1 MGSAALTSTG
11 ARELLES
18 HSKGGSAGMTAK
30 FKVLWVVL
38 IALLVAGIT
47 FLHYATHFSSAYE
60 HTIYREL
67 YFLPVTLAAFAFGLR
82 GCLATSLTITAL
94 YLPFVLLQGRGSPLY
109 RFDSALEI
117 LLLNVVA
124 VTLGILRNRER
135 FIQRRLREA
144 ESLAAMGRALSG
156 VAHDMKLPLMAI
168 GGYTAFVMKKLGES
182 DPNRQKLD
190 VVVRQVQRLET
201 MVKNMLDF
209 SRPLHLEKC
218 PTHLEKLLGDVA
230 AVAREEAV
238 CRGVELEL
246 QSHNGLAPVSVDP
259 GRLEQA
265 VLNLVSNAVQAS
277 KSGDPVELKA
287 IAQGGEVAIEI
298 SDRGDGIPER
308 KRSEIFTPFYTTKK
322 GGTGLGLAI
331 VKKIVE
337 AHDGRLELMDN
348 PDRGVTFR
356 IVLPK
361 N

>member
-1 MGSAALTSTG
+1 MI
-11 ARELLES
+11 
-18 HSKGGSAGMTAK
+18 AK
-30 FKVLWVVL
+30 VKVPWVVF

-47 FLHYATHFSSAYE
+47 SLHYATHFSNAYE

-67 YFLPVTLAAFAFGLR
+67 YFLPVTLAAFAFGFR

-94 YLPFVLLQGRGSPLY
+94 YLPFVLLQGKASPLY
-109 RFDSALEI
+109 RFDNVLEI
-117 LLLNVVA
+117 LLLNIVA

-135 FIQRRLREA
+135 LIQRRLCES

-156 VAHDMKLPLMAI
+156 VAHDMKLPLVAI
-168 GGYTAFVMKKLGES
+168 GGYTAFVMKRLGES
-182 DPNRQKLD
+182 DPNRQKLE

-201 MVKNMLDF
+201 MVRNMLDF
-209 SRPLHLEKC
+209 TRPLQLEKC
-218 PTHLEKLLGDVA
+218 ATHLEKLLGDVA
-230 AVAREEAV
+230 AVAKEEAAS
-238 CRGVELEL
+238 RGVDLEI

-265 VLNLVSNAVQAS
+265 LLNLVSNAVQAS
-277 KSGDPVELKA
+277 KNGDSVKLKA
-287 IAQGGEVAIEI
+287 IAQGGKVAIEV

-308 KRSEIFTPFYTTKK
+308 KRCEIFTPFYTTKK

-337 AHDGRLELMDN
+337 AHYGRLELMDN

-356 IVLPK
+356 VVLPA

>member
-1 MGSAALTSTG
+1 MGSAELTSSG
-11 ARELLES
+11 VRGLLES

-30 FKVLWVVL
+30 VTWVML

-47 FLHYATHFSSAYE
+47 SLHYATHFSSAYE

-67 YFLPVTLAAFAFGLR
+67 YFLPVTLAAFAFGFR
-82 GCLATSLTITAL
+82 GCLATSLIITAL
-94 YLPFVLLQGRGSPLY
+94 YLPFVLLQGKLSPLD
-109 RFDSALEI
+109 RFDNVLEI
-117 LLLNVVA
+117 LLLNIVA

-144 ESLAAMGRALSG
+144 ESFAAMGRALSG

-209 SRPLHLEKC
+209 SRPLQLEKC

-230 AVAREEAV
+230 AVAKEEAV
-238 CRGVELEL
+238 CRGVDLEV
-246 QSHNGLAPVSVDP
+246 QSHDGLAPVSIDP

-265 VLNLVSNAVQAS
+265 LLNLVSNAVQAS
-277 KSGDPVELKA
+277 KSGDPVKLRA
-287 IAQGGEVAIEI
+287 VAQGDDVAIEV
-298 SDRGDGIPER
+298 SDHGNGIPER
-308 KRSEIFTPFYTTKK
+308 QRCEIFTPFYTTKK

-348 PDRGVTFR
+348 PNKGVTFR
-356 IVLPK
+356 IVLPAS
-361 N
+361 

>member
-1 MGSAALTSTG
+1 
-11 ARELLES
+11 
-18 HSKGGSAGMTAK
+18 MTAK
-30 FKVLWVVL
+30 LKVPWMVL

-47 FLHYATHFSSAYE
+47 SLHYATHFSSAYE

-82 GCLATSLTITAL
+82 GCLATSLIITAL
-94 YLPFVLLQGRGSPLY
+94 YLPFVLLQGKLSPLD
-109 RFDSALEI
+109 RFDNVLEI
-117 LLLNVVA
+117 LLLNIVA

-135 FIQRRLREA
+135 FIQRRLCEA
-144 ESLAAMGRALSG
+144 ESFAAMGRALSG

-209 SRPLHLEKC
+209 SRPLQLEKC
-218 PTHLEKLLGDVA
+218 ATHMEKLLGDVA
-230 AVAREEAV
+230 AVAKEEAV
-238 CRGVELEL
+238 SKGVELEL
-246 QSHNGLAPVSVDP
+246 QSQKGLAPVSVDP

-265 VLNLVSNAVQAS
+265 LLNLVSNAVQAS
-277 KSGDPVELKA
+277 TSGDPVKLRA
-287 IAQGGEVAIEI
+287 VAQGGEVAIEV

-308 KRSEIFTPFYTTKK
+308 KRCEIFTPFYTTKK

-337 AHDGRLELMDN
+337 AHHGRLELMDN
-348 PDRGVTFR
+348 PEKGVTFR
-356 IVLPK
+356 IVLPAS
-361 N
+361 

>member
-1 MGSAALTSTG
+1 
-11 ARELLES
+11 
-18 HSKGGSAGMTAK
+18 MTAK
-30 FKVLWVVL
+30 VKVPWVVI

-47 FLHYATHFSSAYE
+47 SLHYATHFRSAYE

-94 YLPFVLLQGRGSPLY
+94 YLPFVLLQGKGSPLY
-109 RFDSALEI
+109 RFDNVLEI
-117 LLLNVVA
+117 LLLNIVA

-135 FIQRRLREA
+135 LIQRRLCET

-156 VAHDMKLPLMAI
+156 VAHDMKLPLIAI
-168 GGYTAFVMKKLGES
+168 GGYTAFVMKRLGES

-209 SRPLHLEKC
+209 SRPLQLEKC
-218 PTHLEKLLGDVA
+218 ATHLEKLLGNVA
-230 AVAREEAV
+230 AVAKEEAV
-238 CRGVELEL
+238 GRGVDLEL
-246 QSHNGLAPVSVDP
+246 QSHNGLAPVTVDP

-265 VLNLVSNAVQAS
+265 LLNLVSNAVQAS
-277 KSGDPVELKA
+277 KSGDPVKLKA
-287 IAQGGEVAIEI
+287 IAQGGEVAIEV

-308 KRSEIFTPFYTTKK
+308 KRCEIFTPFYTTKK

-337 AHDGRLELMDN
+337 AHHGRLELMDN

>member
-1 MGSAALTSTG
+1 MGSAELTSSG
-11 ARELLES
+11 ASRLLES
-18 HSKGGSAGMTAK
+18 HSNGGGAAMTD
-30 FKVLWVVL
+30 KVKSPWVVL

-47 FLHYATHFSSAYE
+47 SLHYATHFSNAYE

-67 YFLPVTLAAFAFGLR
+67 YFLPVTLAAFAFGFR

-94 YLPFVLLQGRGSPLY
+94 YLPFVLLQGKASPLY
-109 RFDSALEI
+109 RFDNVLEI

-124 VTLGILRNRER
+124 VALGILRNRER
-135 FIQRRLREA
+135 LSQRRLCEA

-156 VAHDMKLPLMAI
+156 VAHDMKLPLVAI
-168 GGYTAFVMKKLGES
+168 GGYTAFVMKRLGES

-209 SRPLHLEKC
+209 SRPLQLEKSA
-218 PTHLEKLLGDVA
+218 THLEKLLGDVA
-230 AVAREEAV
+230 AVAKAEAAS
-238 CRGVELEL
+238 RGVDLEL
-246 QSHNGLAPVSVDP
+246 QSHNGLTPVSVDP

-265 VLNLVSNAVQAS
+265 LLNLVSNAVQAS
-277 KSGDPVELKA
+277 KSGDAVKLKA
-287 IAQGGEVAIEI
+287 IAQEGKVAIEV

-308 KRSEIFTPFYTTKK
+308 KRCEIFTPFYTTKK

-337 AHDGRLELMDN
+337 AHQGRLELMDN

-361 N
+361 S